1 MRSSA
6 LAVLAIAVASSA
18 CVSASGTEVST
29 DTAPRQTAATG
40 RVTAG
45 DGSTTQIN
53 AMNIDTDVR
62 LFSTGTPDQVWAVLP
77 VVYAELGIPLS
88 MNNSANKTLGNTGWR
103 TRRAIAKVPMQR
115 YLECGSSGTIANAET
130 YNINMSIVTSV
141 RANSSGGSVVATA
154 ITATGRNPVT
164 SNSNEVR
171 CVSNGDLE
179 IRIRDMVQKRV
190 EAM

>member
-1 MRSSA
+1 MRNSA
-6 LAVLAIAVASSA
+6 LAVLTIVVASA
-18 CVSASGTEVST
+18 GCASSGGGPNTSST
-29 DTAPRQTAATG
+29 PTQTTATG
-40 RVTAG
+40 RVVSG

-77 VVYAELGIPLS
+77 MVYAELGIPLS
-88 MNNSANKTLGNTGWR
+88 MNNSASKTLGNTGWR

-115 YLECGSSGTIANAET
+115 YLECGSSGTLANAET
-130 YNINMSIVTSV
+130 YSITMSIITSV
-141 RANSSGGSVVATA
+141 RSNASGGSVVSTA
-154 ITATGRNPVT
+154 VTASGRNPVT

-171 CVSNGDLE
+171 CVSTGDLE